1 MRREFW
7 NKALNI
13 LAGALI
19 VAGLLLLFGAA
30 GESDL
35 YDEMGE
41 YLPLIVTI
49 KKVIIGLPML
59 AVGTMILNRRKEGE

>member
-13 LAGALI
+13 LAGVLI
-19 VAGLLLLFGAA
+19 VAGLLLLLGAA
-30 GESDL
+30 GESDM

-41 YLPLIVTI
+41 YLPLMVTI
-49 KKVIIGLPML
+49 KKVAIGLPMF
-59 AVGTMILNRRKEGE
+59 AIGVMILNNKEDE

>member
-7 NKALNI
+7 NKTVNI
-13 LAGALI
+13 LSGVLI

-30 GESDL
+30 GESDM

-41 YLPLIVTI
+41 YLPLMVNV
-49 KKVIIGLPML
+49 KKIAIGLPML
-59 AVGTMILNRRKEGE
+59 VAGVVILNRRKEDE

>member
-7 NKALNI
+7 NKTVNI
-13 LAGALI
+13 LSGVLI

-30 GESDL
+30 GESDM

-41 YLPLIVTI
+41 YLPLMVNI
-49 KKVIIGLPML
+49 KKIAIGLPML
-59 AVGTMILNRRKEGE
+59 IAGVMILNRRKEDE